1 MDTRIPDT
9 QATTIQGVTKVEPVY
24 YNATEAHTE
33 AIPLVGMP
41 ILVSFGTFMGK
52 ALLHIVLWIRGLK
65 NPRKAKK
72 HPLFY
77 KDLQQ

>member
-1 MDTRIPDT
+1 MDTPLPDT

-24 YNATEAHTE
+24 YHVTEAHTE
-33 AIPLVGMP
+33 ATPLVGMP
-41 ILVSFGTFMGK
+41 ILVSFGTFLGK
-52 ALLHIVLWIRGLK
+52 AMLLIALWIRGLQ

-77 KDLQQ
+77 KDLQR